1 MAMLETLDGKM
12 KPDPVLLPASCVDD
26 VQKIVHD
33 LEAEL
38 SGATARR
45 AIILEELAKTM
56 AAITRGDQKARFY
69 QVQLNKEDAAAGRL
83 ISSITNQI
91 AAARKRLQ
99 LFENQVAAGAL
110 KRAQLDA
117 AAVPH
122 DRLFEVE
129 TPDGRRVRHRHANP
143 DTLRWVLQPG
153 YQLVAEVLGAGVD
166 GKGGLVEPIGQRS
179 TMEILLAAHG
189 SELLEFLGKH
199 GIIGSTRQLFAV
211 IPET

>member
-1 MAMLETLDGKM
+1 MAMIETLDGKM
-12 KPDPVLLPASCVDD
+12 KPDPALLPAGCVED
-26 VQKIVHD
+26 VQKIVKG

-38 SGATARR
+38 STAMARR
-45 AIILEELAKTM
+45 GVILAELAKAM
-56 AAITRGDQKARFY
+56 AAVDRGDRKARVY
-69 QVQLNKEDAAAGRL
+69 QVQLNKEDAAASRL

-91 AAARKRLQ
+91 GAARKRLQ
-99 LFENQVAAGAL
+99 LAENQAAAAAL
-110 KRAQLDA
+110 KQAQSDA

-122 DRLFEVE
+122 ERLFEVE
-129 TPDGRRVRHRHANP
+129 APDGRRVRHRHASP
-143 DTLRWVLQPG
+143 DTLRGVLQPG